1 MHLQYFY
8 MTEESGYLKDTK
20 TSSSKNCGLK
30 GKYLSMGN
38 YKDKCDSKFEKKSQE
53 GEYDLTAL
61 KLVIPSYKLGDCSV
75 QA

>member
-38 YKDKCDSKFEKKSQE
+38 YKDKCDSNFQKIGKES
-53 GEYDLTAL
+53 EYDFT
-61 KLVIPSYKLGDCSV
+61 P
-75 QA
+75 